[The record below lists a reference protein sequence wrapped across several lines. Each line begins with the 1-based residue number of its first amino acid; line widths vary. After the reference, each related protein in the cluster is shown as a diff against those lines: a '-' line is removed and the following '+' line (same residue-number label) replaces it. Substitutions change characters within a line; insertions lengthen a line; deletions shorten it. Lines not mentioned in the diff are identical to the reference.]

1 MVQLKRKCKAQTC
14 SVCFPFGGMHGPS
27 KACFL
32 SKKSLTFFFFSG
44 RLSSLQSLVLFSRKK
59 PHVRRHQERKGSLKL
74 HHHLDR
80 DSKGLTD

>member
-1 MVQLKRKCKAQTC
+1 MDQVRLAFFLRFR
-14 SVCFPFGGMHGPS
+14 CF
-27 KACFL
+27 
-32 SKKSLTFFFFSG
+32 FFFFSG

-59 PHVRRHQERKGSLKL
+59 PHVRLHQGRKGSLKL